1 MTGKEIFEWRRKY
14 KLSQTK
20 LAKEI
25 GVSKTTLGRWER
37 GLITPPDDIRK
48 TLTSLLAQKEMDYE
62 RLAGKPAAAVLP
74 ELEGRNAHDNAAER
88 NWRNEQQNA
97 RHKNDMIK
105 QAADLAAR
113 ARMEEI
119 KKVLEEEE
127 KMESEKMK
135 FNDVKKVMFAMA
147 ALKDNAD
154 YLPETSGD
162 DVIMVL
168 NLAEKELARRME
180 QGVAV

>member
-74 ELEGRNAHDNAAER
+74 ELKGRNAHDNAAER

-97 RHKNDMIK
+97 RNKNDTIK
-105 QAADLAAR
+105 QAAELAAK
-113 ARMEEI
+113 ARMSEI

-127 KMESEKMK
+127 KMEKMK
-135 FNDVKKVMFAMA
+135 FADVKRLMFAMYEI
-147 ALKDNAD
+147 KDN
-154 YLPETSGD
+154 SGVLTTTTD
-162 DVIMVL
+162 SDVDAVL
-168 NLAEKELARRME
+168 ELAEKELARRME
-180 QGVAV
+180 PGICGE